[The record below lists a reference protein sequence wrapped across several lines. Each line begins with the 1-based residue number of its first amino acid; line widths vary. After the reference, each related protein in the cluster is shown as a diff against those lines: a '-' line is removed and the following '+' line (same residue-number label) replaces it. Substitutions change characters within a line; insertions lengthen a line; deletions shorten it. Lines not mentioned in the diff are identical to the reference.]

1 MTLSPSPGFECPTCH
16 GEGRVAIGE
25 HFVTREMARDAGD
38 PSLEGSLYEV
48 EYAPCPNMNC
58 RSGRVADDHRDGLD

>member
-1 MTLSPSPGFECPTCH
+1 MTLTPDPGFECPTCQ

-38 PSLEGSLYEV
+38 PSLEGSLYEI
-48 EYAPCPNMNC
+48 EYAHCPNMGCVN
-58 RSGRVADDHRDGLD
+58 GRVSDPTRDGLD